1 MNDTLYRMLVRLA
14 VKEARTITDD
24 QEALAVKVLY
34 KEWEKQIGNPLGAG
48 EYVQY
53 NDKLYKVL
61 QAHTVQETWTPTNAP
76 SLFAEVLVDPTGE
89 TILDWQQPDSTNPYM
104 TGDKVKFEGKIY
116 QSLIDNN
123 VWSPVD
129 YPAGWKEITKQEGE

>member
-1 MNDTLYRMLVRLA
+1 MNNELYRMLVRLA

-24 QEALAVKVLY
+24 QEALEVKALY
-34 KEWEKQIGNPLGAG
+34 KEWNKQLDNALEVG
-48 EYVQY
+48 EYIQY

-123 VWSPVD
+123 VWSPTA
-129 YPAGWKEITKQEGE
+129 YPAGWQEVIE